1 MITIARHASCNIF
14 LALIRGTIMSTT
26 SAMNK
31 HGGRS
36 GFPFTVDVY
45 IEIHQENVMRTIL

>member
-1 MITIARHASCNIF
+1 
-14 LALIRGTIMSTT
+14 MSTT